1 MFAND
6 VALLFSMT
14 DEEELFVQFSSESIS
29 FLLFLFICTGWIVV
43 YRYTFNYLICSEGLS
58 IKFVAWTGSNFEN
71 FTSNWTSNSNLKLSF
86 MVIISQKKRTKTVM
100 VHFIKV
106 LSIGNLCTLVNSRTY
121 EGRMC
126 MPLVAKK
133 NNSWLNANAYIDI

>member
-86 MVIISQKKRTKTVM
+86 MVIISQKKEQKQWWYISLKYYPLEIYVHWLTAEHMKDVCVCPWLQKRITV
-100 VHFIKV
+100 
-106 LSIGNLCTLVNSRTY
+106 G
-121 EGRMC
+121 
-126 MPLVAKK
+126 
-133 NNSWLNANAYIDI
+133 